1 YNSEGPFARTFAGLQ
16 IHLVSLLHY
25 VY

>member
-1 YNSEGPFARTFAGLQ
+1 NSEGPFARTFAGLQ
-16 IHLVSLLHY
+16 IHLVSWLHY

>member
-1 YNSEGPFARTFAGLQ
+1 FARTFAGLQ
-16 IHLVSLLHY
+16 IHLVSWLHY

>member
-1 YNSEGPFARTFAGLQ
+1 EGPFARTFAGLQ
-16 IHLVSLLHY
+16 IHLVSWLHY